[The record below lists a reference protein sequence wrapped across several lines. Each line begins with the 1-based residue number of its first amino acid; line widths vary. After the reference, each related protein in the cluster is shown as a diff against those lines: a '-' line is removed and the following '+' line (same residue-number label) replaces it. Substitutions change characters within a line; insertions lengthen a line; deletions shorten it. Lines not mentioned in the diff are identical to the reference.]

1 MPYTPEKRLP
11 QGKQDPQFRTKP
23 QIALELVE
31 RAQAAGIA
39 LSAIA
44 ADCFYGDHR
53 ALEKA
58 LLERRLPHVLARRGA
73 LGRGRAPAEAD
84 HSFADAAQSLLLR
97 AWLAMGR
104 TSRCALCAPPPI
116 GTRCRACPLG

>member
-39 LSAIA
+39 FSA
-44 ADCFYGDHR
+44 
-53 ALEKA
+53 
-58 LLERRLPHVLARRGA
+58 VV
-73 LGRGRAPAEAD
+73 AD

-97 AWLAMGR
+97 AWQPVIHRFRDGHTERWWAAELMLFGYGPDKPVRAV
-104 TSRCALCAPPPI
+104 CATTDWRELPALS
-116 GTRCRACPLG
+116 TWVT